1 MMGWP
6 APLLCRVMGEAIAIL
21 GECDIDPIRL
31 DGCECEMG
39 DRGPPNVPSTGDVY
53 VPLKNFVDSLEGGG

>member
-1 MMGWP
+1 
-6 APLLCRVMGEAIAIL
+6 MGEAIAIL

-53 VPLKNFVDSLEGGG
+53 VPLKNFVDSLEAGG